1 MDLREKLTA
10 AFDNVEAGCGVIASL
25 AHLEALVD
33 AALAAIEPAL
43 AAERERCAAFVHEL
57 WEYGV
62 PAQEFAQRI
71 RAFDS

>member
-1 MDLREKLTA
+1 MDYDIYPGTQTPRE
-10 AFDNVEAGCGVIASL
+10 
-25 AHLEALVD
+25 LEAER
-33 AALAAIEPAL
+33 AFEQRLARAR